1 MRILLR
7 TLFLGLVAASL
18 SPAWAAAGDCGD
30 VVALVQQAYP
40 KARRNADGASLTL
53 EPHISIPLTLPDGE
67 TPFGLVC
74 KIWPAH
80 DDLLLVAVPLI
91 DSAESGDDRHVG
103 DIELL
108 VVDRKSLQLRQR
120 LLQPGLMTDDAIAIR
135 KVEFDTGGYGLA
147 PGVTAFGLRIE
158 LATHSQATP
167 FAETG
172 LRLYALAGDTLR
184 LVLGGL
190 AVAGN
195 GGDGDASC
203 AGSFHSS
210 QVSLAMNPASHHG
223 YHDIIAVERANTDEP
238 APDKDGECQS
248 HPGKPMKRTYRLRY
262 DGSRYPVP
270 AALKAMEP

>member
-1 MRILLR
+1 MRILLH
-7 TLFLGLVAASL
+7 TLFLGLAVAGP
-18 SPAWAAAGDCGD
+18 SPAWTAAGDCGD

-40 KARRNADGASLTL
+40 KARKSSDGAALTL

-74 KIWPAH
+74 KTWPAH
-80 DDLLLVAVPLI
+80 DGLLLVAVPLI
-91 DSAESGDDRHVG
+91 DSVKSSDGGHVG

-108 VVDRKSLQLRQR
+108 VVDRKSRQVRQR
-120 LLQPGLMTDDAIAIR
+120 LLQPGLANDDAIAIR
-135 KVEFDTGGYGLA
+135 KIEFDTGRYTLSPA
-147 PGVTAFGLRIE
+147 VTAFGLRIE

-195 GGDGDASC
+195 GGEGDANC
-203 AGSFHSS
+203 AGSFHTS
-210 QVSLAMNPASHHG
+210 QVSLAMSSASHHG
-223 YHDIIAVERANTDEP
+223 YHDIIAVERADTDNP
-238 APDKDGECQS
+238 LPDKNGECQS
-248 HPGKPMKRTYRLRY
+248 HPGKSVKRTYRLRY